1 LPALL
6 SIVAGSADAISFL
19 GSGGLFVAHITGNLI
34 ILAARLVANVRVGL
48 APILSV
54 PVFIAVLALT
64 RMLGFRLEQRGI
76 APLRTMLTAQFLLLC
91 AYMVLGI
98 IGGTHAD
105 ANAPLTVVAA
115 MFGVAAMAVQ
125 NALVQIAIKGAPAT
139 AVMTT
144 NITRFTMD
152 IGEVMMGTDPA
163 AVAAARQRTA
173 NTWPA
178 IVGFA
183 VGAAL
188 GAAFFAAAGIS
199 SLVLPAGGA
208 LLALGLVAV
217 SPPRPQPASS

>member
-34 ILAARLVANVRVGL
+34 ILAARLVANVQVGL

-152 IGEVMMGTDPA
+152 IGEVMMGTDPP
-163 AVAAARQRTA
+163 AVAAARQRAA

-183 VGAAL
+183 VGAGL
-188 GAAFFAAAGIS
+188 GAGFFAAAGIS

-208 LLALGLVAV
+208 LLALGLVVV
-217 SPPRPQPASS
+217 SPPRPQPAGS